1 MNKDHAFLCDV
12 PGFDTSYYFQV
23 MQQIAQVEPYAQ
35 IAGGGAAR
43 SPKTPMTPS
52 VGQISGGMAR
62 ARITEME
69 DSD

>member
-43 SPKTPMTPS
+43 SPKTPS
-52 VGQISGGMAR
+52 VSQISGGMAR

>member
-1 MNKDHAFLCDV
+1 
-12 PGFDTSYYFQV
+12 

-43 SPKTPMTPS
+43 SPKTPS
-52 VGQISGGMAR
+52 VSQISGGMAR

>member
-1 MNKDHAFLCDV
+1 
-12 PGFDTSYYFQV
+12 

-43 SPKTPMTPS
+43 SARSPMTPS
-52 VGQISGGMAR
+52 VGQITGGMAR

-69 DSD
+69 DSDWTFCHRVLFQ